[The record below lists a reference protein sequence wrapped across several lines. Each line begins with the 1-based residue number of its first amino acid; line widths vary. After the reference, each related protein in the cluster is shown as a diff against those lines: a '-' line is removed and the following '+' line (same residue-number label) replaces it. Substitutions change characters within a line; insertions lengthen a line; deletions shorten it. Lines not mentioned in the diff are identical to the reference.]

1 MLDVTLLGTGGS
13 MPTPDRFLASCLIEY
28 KGRKILLDCGEGTQV
43 AMRKFNTGFR
53 TLDVICITHLHG
65 DHIYGLPGL
74 LATIGNS
81 NRTEP
86 ITIIGPKD
94 IKKLIEAIVLPITYL
109 PFDIYVVE
117 NPLEKIGLLNT
128 KEGLRV
134 VEDSN
139 AVELSLTTIDL
150 DHSAPCLAYSF
161 YLKRN
166 PKFIVEKAIENKVP
180 REFWKGL
187 QHGISLTQGGK
198 VYTPDMVLGEK
209 RKGIKLSYVTDSRSI
224 EGIIPFIKG
233 SDLFVCEGT
242 YGDDEDINKAI
253 DNKHMTFSEAA
264 TLAKKGEVGQLLL
277 THFSQ
282 TMEDPKSYK
291 ENATN
296 IFQNTIIGYDGW
308 KTKLNFM
315 I

>member
-1 MLDVTLLGTGGS
+1 MLNVTLLGTGGS
-13 MPTPDRFLASCLIEY
+13 MPTLDRFLASFLIEY
-28 KGRKILLDCGEGTQV
+28 KGRKILIDCGEGTQV

-53 TLDVICITHLHG
+53 TLDIICISHLHG

-81 NRTEP
+81 NRLEP
-86 ITIIGPKD
+86 IIIIGPKG
-94 IKKLIEAIVLPITYL
+94 IKNLIETIILPITYL

-128 KEGLRV
+128 KDRLRV
-134 VEDSN
+134 VEYSD
-139 AVELSLTTIDL
+139 AIELTLRTIDL
-150 DHSAPCLAYSF
+150 DHSAPCLGYSF

-166 PKFIVEKAIENKVP
+166 PKFIVEKARENKVP

-242 YGDDEDINKAI
+242 YGDDEDMVKAI
-253 DNKHMTFSEAA
+253 ENKHMTFGEAA
-264 TLAKKGEVGQLLL
+264 TLAKKGEVAKLLL